1 MLTVVM
7 GLRLL
12 ELAAEAVPDAIGV
25 DRDVEFDVIELDWFW
40 NLKAEESEIS
50 EYCEYWLDGSWEY
63 WVSCARN
70 ISRLWLVL
78 RLSSLMIYFMTTITQ
93 VINQIIKH
101 CVSFFYYI

>member
-1 MLTVVM
+1 M

-70 ISRLWLVL
+70 IRFWLLL
-78 RLSSLMIYFMTTITQ
+78 RLSSLMIYFMKTINL
-93 VINQIIKH
+93 VINQITIKF
-101 CVSFFYYI
+101 VSLFHYI